1 MLSYTVAVWLLLQIA
16 EVVFEPLGLPESGLR
31 YIIIGGIAGVPIVFF
46 LAWVIDVR
54 AQGFF
59 FDLPLWVGGT
69 VPQPKPRKT
78 DLALAFFIGAV
89 VVGSSCLLALYLDD
103 EMPAPETKSPS
114 VIAPQLAQN
123 SIAVLAFENFG
134 ANPESDYFAS
144 GLAEEI
150 LDLLA
155 SMKELNVA
163 ARTSSFR
170 FRGEKVD
177 VREVASLLGVKHV
190 LEGSVRR
197 EGDRIRVT
205 AQLIDGTDGYH
216 VWSKTYD
223 RNMVDTFAIQQ
234 EIAAAVVN
242 ELKIALSVGSE
253 SALEN
258 MPTADIEAYIYYLQ
272 GRDKL
277 RSSQDLDVIKTSR
290 ALFERA
296 IEIDP
301 DFFRAFA
308 GICKA
313 ELGIY
318 ETTNNTDD
326 FEEAQSA
333 CNKAES
339 LAPGLNSEI
348 YIALGK
354 LYRYRGWYPQ
364 AIEKLEQAIT
374 VSPGAVDA
382 YIELAETVAK
392 TNEKEKAEAYL
403 LRAVD
408 LKRNYWKA
416 YEALASFY
424 YRSERYREAAD
435 AYEIVTSLT
444 PDVAAGF
451 AGKGA
456 AYWML
461 GDSEKA
467 NQAMN
472 RSLEIKPGR
481 QAYTNFGLF
490 YYYQGRFVEAADMQK
505 EALKYAPEDHRVWGR
520 LADCYR
526 HIPGAKSEATQS
538 FERAAELAQKNLAIN
553 QEDWMTRGQLGLY
566 LSRINQPEQA
576 LNELEQALDLS
587 GQNPEILYLMAL
599 LKLSQ
604 GEEDEALSLLERAVA
619 AGNEYRQFIE
629 ADPDL
634 QALRHKEKFTRLLPA
649 PLQTSGH

>member
-1 MLSYTVAVWLLLQIA
+1 MVSYTVAVWVILQIA
-16 EVVFEPLGLPESGLR
+16 EVVFEPLGLSESGLR
-31 YIIIGGIAGVPIVFF
+31 YIIIGGIAGVPLVFF
-46 LAWVIDVR
+46 LAWAIDIR
-54 AQGFF
+54 QQGFF
-59 FDLPLWVGGT
+59 FDLPLWVNGT
-69 VPQPKPRKT
+69 LPPRGPRKA
-78 DLALAFFIGAV
+78 DLALALSIGALV
-89 VVGSSCLLALYLDD
+89 IGSSGFLAIFLNQ
-103 EMPAPETKSPS
+103 EMPAPEPEATL
-114 VIAPQLAQN
+114 VTTPQLPQN
-123 SIAVLAFENFG
+123 SIAVMAFENFG
-134 ANPESDYFAS
+134 NNPESDYFAA

-150 LDLLA
+150 LNLLA

-170 FRGEKVD
+170 FRGEKID
-177 VREVASLLGVKHV
+177 VREVARLLGVKHV

-197 EGDRIRVT
+197 EGDRIRLT
-205 AQLIDGTDGYH
+205 GQLIDGTKGYQ

-223 RNMVDTFAIQQ
+223 RNLLDTFAIQQ
-234 EIAAAVVN
+234 EIATAVVN

-258 MPTADIEAYIYYLQ
+258 VPTADMDAYIFYLQ

-277 RSSQDLDVIKTSR
+277 HSSQDVDVMKTSR
-290 ALFERA
+290 ELFESA

-301 DFFRAFA
+301 DFSRAFA

-313 ELGIY
+313 ELRIY
-318 ETTNNTDD
+318 EITNNTED
-326 FEEAQSA
+326 FEQAKSA
-333 CNKAES
+333 CTKAEA
-339 LAPGLNSEI
+339 LAPGLNTEI

-364 AIEKLEQAIT
+364 SVEKLEHAIA

-392 TNEKEKAEAYL
+392 TNDKERAEALL

-416 YEALASFY
+416 YESLASFY
-424 YRSERYREAAD
+424 YRSERYRESAD
-435 AYEIVTSLT
+435 AYEIATSLT
-444 PDVAAGF
+444 PDGAAGF
-451 AGKGA
+451 AAKGA

-467 NQAMN
+467 REAYS
-472 RSLEIKPGR
+472 RSLEIKPSR

-490 YYYQGRFVEAADMQK
+490 YYYQGRFAEGADMQK
-505 EALKYAPEDHRVWGR
+505 QALKYASEDHRVWGR

-526 HIPGAKSEATQS
+526 FIAGAENKATQA
-538 FERAAELAQKNLAIN
+538 FQRAAELAEENLAIN

-566 LSRINQPEQA
+566 LSRINRPERALHELGQA
-576 LNELEQALDLS
+576 LNESA
-587 GQNPEILYLMAL
+587 QNPEMLYLMAL
-599 LKLSQ
+599 VKLSL
-604 GEEDEALSLLERAVA
+604 GEQDEALNRLERAVE

-634 QALRHKEKFTRLLPA
+634 QALRNKKGFTALLPTA
-649 PLQTSGH
+649 QAI